1 MRYRWSHVAEPGQS
15 FWLLKRNCAL
25 TPRQLACWLGALGA
39 VSMGISAVFAT
50 QGAWLMLPFAAIESL
65 ALVVA
70 YLVYARHA
78 ADYERIVLAP
88 GRLVVERMTGGSV
101 ARTECSTDWVRIA
114 YEGNRRETVRLI
126 AGGHE
131 VPVGRFVP
139 DESKEAF
146 VRELRASL
154 VARRA

>member
-1 MRYRWSHVAEPGQS
+1 MPGLET
-15 FWLLKRNCAL
+15 LL
-25 TPRQLACWLGALGA
+25 
-39 VSMGISAVFAT
+39 VFAALSAIT
-50 QGAWLMLPFAAIESL
+50 NQLTLSARAATSL
-65 ALVVA
+65 AIVALAVA

-114 YEGNRRETVRLI
+114 YEGNRRELVRLI

-154 VARRA
+154 VGRRA